1 MSTMYVRGYLQ
12 GSENGRVVTIE
23 GITACISLI
32 ESLLS
37 YGSNWSKCSWWLS
50 WNNIGTKFHHDFA
63 NRYGISV
70 PLMTWQ
76 VLLVEQDELTFHDR
90 ERSSLVLNLVRI
102 IYIIQFCIVILF
114 LISPFGSSCNFFLF
128 YIRSITRNYFHYPS
142 KTTYLV

>member
-1 MSTMYVRGYLQ
+1 MYVRGYLQ

-23 GITACISLI
+23 GIIACISLI
-32 ESLLS
+32 EGLLS
-37 YGSNWSKCSWWLS
+37 YGSSWSKCSWWLS

-70 PLMTWQ
+70 PLMTCQ
-76 VLLVEQDELTFHDR
+76 VLLVEQDELTFYER

-102 IYIIQFCIVILF
+102 TYINQFGVVILF
-114 LISPFGSSCNFFLF
+114 SISSFGSSCKKILF

-142 KTTYLV
+142 KTTCLV